1 MSAISSEFRKLL
13 PTFSS
18 WEINPE
24 PPLQTSIING
34 VEGVEHRIE
43 DLVGKLGGK
52 SFPKCP
58 KSKRGLFDD
67 LFNIAAGAID
77 TIISALNCITRNTE
91 NLKKEIKDKD
101 VEAAKDLLP
110 RLISLDDKP
119 TSTTT
124 SAITYSTLPSIP
136 RLLVQLQRHTRLQF
150 SVSQAWSPP
159 LTRRLKPQLAR
170 Q

>member
-1 MSAISSEFRKLL
+1 MFTISSEFRNLL

-43 DLVGKLGGK
+43 DLIGKLGGK

-67 LFNIAAGAID
+67 LFDIAASAID

-91 NLKKEIKDKD
+91 NLKKKIKDKD
-101 VEAAKDLLP
+101 V
-110 RLISLDDKP
+110 
-119 TSTTT
+119 
-124 SAITYSTLPSIP
+124 
-136 RLLVQLQRHTRLQF
+136 
-150 SVSQAWSPP
+150 
-159 LTRRLKPQLAR
+159 
-170 Q
+170 